1 MKAFIIIYILTC
13 NLLFSQYI
21 TGLDLTQNGNGQ
33 IKANL
38 KVYLP
43 TVGNFLSSNTTIN
56 QNVITLSACYF
67 MTDFGAISNL
77 SNDFYINIPD
87 NNNYTLIVNMYSSNN
102 PNNCNYQNIEDTAT
116 INFSTPIQGTVSMA
130 TDENNTN
137 SENISIFPVPTK
149 DVLNINSKEQIMGI
163 NLCDASGKKILVKF
177 ENNSLNTSQL
187 KNGTYF
193 LEIFTDKKTYRK
205 KFMINK

>member
-1 MKAFIIIYILTC
+1 MKAFIINSILTC